1 VGVVLTTTLTGCSGI
16 VVKPK
21 LSESGEQRYR
31 IECSGEFLSWAD
43 CQAKADE
50 VCLSKGY
57 SVITSSLENQS
68 LSIAN
73 VNSRSM
79 TVSCRK

>member
-1 VGVVLTTTLTGCSGI
+1 MTTLIGCSSI
-16 VVKPK
+16 VVTPTF
-21 LSESGEQRYR
+21 SESGERRYR

-57 SVITSSLENQS
+57 SVIASSLEKPGMTQS
-68 LSIAN
+68 AVDRRILTIG
-73 VNSRSM
+73 
-79 TVSCRK
+79 CKQ